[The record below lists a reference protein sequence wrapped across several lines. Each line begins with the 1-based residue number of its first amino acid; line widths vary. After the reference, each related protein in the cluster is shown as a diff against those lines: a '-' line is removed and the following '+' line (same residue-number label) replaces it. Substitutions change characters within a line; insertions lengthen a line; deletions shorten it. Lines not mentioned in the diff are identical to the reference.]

1 MILLLANYLNN
12 IEYFS
17 AGETPEAQ
25 KTSVTPA
32 TTETH
37 DEKKITLTLNDNKTT
52 SNIVWF
58 YVFICL
64 CAFALSLYLNWRDN
78 QPTSVCLICAL
89 YAWGAGVFYFIFIGI
104 YYMLYYSKN
113 NYYYVKFSKKFNT
126 KNLKKIDI
134 TELENCINN
143 LVPKK

>member
-25 KTSVTPA
+25 NTSVTP
-32 TTETH
+32 
-37 DEKKITLTLNDNKTT
+37 DEKKITLTLNDNDNKIT

-64 CAFALSLYLNWRDN
+64 CAFALSLYLNWQDN
-78 QPTSVCLICAL
+78 QPTSVCLLCAL

-104 YYMLYYSKN
+104 YYMWYYSKN
-113 NYYYVKFSKKFNT
+113 NYYYVEFSKKFNT
-126 KNLKKIDI
+126 KNLKQIDI
-134 TELENCINN
+134 TELEKCINN
-143 LVPKK
+143 LVPNK